1 MSARGDR
8 TRYDHGARMTTT
20 TTTNADIE
28 ALLTAGKH
36 AEAARQLEQMG
47 ELPRAQ
53 ALRESIWDFQ
63 GAADVARLRGDVV
76 DELRLRLEAGET
88 ARASELVPLLPQLD
102 VTAQERAEIVLEK
115 RQLYLEAA
123 ELADQR
129 GALQR
134 AERLYM
140 LAQRTLEAARVAE
153 RRGDL
158 KRAGGLYEAL
168 LADPTTG
175 RHDRAEAQ
183 SELARLLAAL
193 GRHYDA
199 LALLQPPE
207 DATAARLEER
217 VTPGEPAA
225 EADRVQLDRQRVHYF
240 YRLGLMT
247 AARTLLARIT
257 PGGTV
262 TDDAVHDLVEVEQG
276 RERRQQPEL
285 VAGRYRV
292 LSYLGA
298 GAVGRVYLAH
308 DEVGDRRCALKLVPP
323 PVDDRLRAGYEQFL
337 QEVKVLYQVHHP
349 GLVALYDVDEQNGL
363 LCTEYLDGGSLAERA
378 LPLEPATVRQ
388 ILDEVLATLAVVHA
402 HGVVHRDIKPAN
414 LLVAPSGRIKVA
426 DFGASHLR
434 SHGVTQT
441 AGFVGT
447 LGFMSPEQI
456 RGQAPTFAVDLYGV
470 GCTLYQ
476 LLTGRLPFPGPDFA
490 AQHLADP
497 PPRPSRSDPSLV
509 AWDEI
514 VVRALQKRP
523 SDRYPSAAAMR
534 EAILRIPLDR
544 TLKAGVALEPSVL
557 APRAADGG
565 GGAQQ
570 PRLLEPLGEGP
581 HTVWRAIDER
591 IGRALEIEPLP
602 TDESAREAR
611 RRWLIPL
618 AQCGPAVQR
627 IFGLDAD
634 RVRFEALDGARVTT
648 LDGKTRAAIG
658 AALEPLWQSGQTHG
672 GIESSLVQ
680 TPSGI
685 VLRLAGVAPS
695 TRSVAD
701 ERAALA
707 AIPADRDADS
717 RTAP

>member
-1 MSARGDR
+1 M
-8 TRYDHGARMTTT
+8 TT
-20 TTTNADIE
+20 TTTNADID
-28 ALLTAGKH
+28 ALLAAGKH

-47 ELPRAQ
+47 ELARAQ
-53 ALRESIWDFQ
+53 KLRESIWDFQ

-102 VTAQERAEIVLEK
+102 VAEQERAELVLEK

-123 ELADQR
+123 ELADRR

-207 DATAARLEER
+207 AAPDDSTANADPTTL
-217 VTPGEPAA
+217 
-225 EADRVQLDRQRVHYF
+225 ADRAQLDRQRVHYF

-247 AARTLLARIT
+247 AARALLAKLT
-257 PGGTV
+257 PGAPV
-262 TDDAVHDLVEVEQG
+262 TDDAVHDLVEIEQG
-276 RERRQQPEL
+276 REHRQQPEL

-337 QEVKVLYQVHHP
+337 QEVKILYQVRHP

-378 LPLEPATVRQ
+378 LPLDPVTVRQ

-414 LLVAPSGRIKVA
+414 LLIAPSGRIKVA

-434 SHGVTQT
+434 AHGVTQT

-476 LLTGRLPFPGPDFA
+476 LLVGRLPFPGPDFA

-497 PPRPSRSDPSLV
+497 PPRPSRSNPALA

-534 EAILRIPLDR
+534 DAILRIPLDR
-544 TLKAGVALEPSVL
+544 TVRAGVELEPL
-557 APRAADGG
+557 ASTPRSTDTIASNG
-565 GGAQQ
+565 
-570 PRLLEPLGEGP
+570 PRLLEPIGEGSVA
-581 HTVWRAIDER
+581 VWRAIDDR
-591 IGRALEIEPLP
+591 IGRALEVEPLP
-602 TDESAREAR
+602 AEESEREAR
-611 RRWLIPL
+611 RRWLIAL
-618 AQCGPAVQR
+618 ARSGPAVQR
-627 IFGLDAD
+627 IFGLDGD

-648 LDGKTRAAIG
+648 LDATTRAAIG
-658 AALEPLWQSGQTHG
+658 AALDPLWQSGQTHG
-672 GIESSLVQ
+672 AIETSLVQ
-680 TPSGI
+680 TAGGV

-701 ERAALA
+701 ERAMLA
-707 AIPADRDADS
+707 AIPADRGVDS
-717 RTAP
+717 RTAR